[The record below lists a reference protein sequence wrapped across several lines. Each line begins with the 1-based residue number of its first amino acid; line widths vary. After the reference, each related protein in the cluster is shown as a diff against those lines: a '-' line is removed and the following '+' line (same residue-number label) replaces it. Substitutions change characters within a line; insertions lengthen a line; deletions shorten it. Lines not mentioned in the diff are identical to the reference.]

1 MSRRWQINGHYLYF
15 LLKWKA
21 VLNDFFCEEVPNINN
36 VFSCTTFT
44 REDSLYFIN
53 LSYIECEAGA
63 DMIQFSFKRKKSRP
77 RFNKDFSCSLFLT
90 AADSG
95 RERETDT
102 LELLVVLCA
111 PWWRW
116 CVVWCG
122 VVGGQTTFSCWNS
135 AMAWF
140 GGGQAQHSS
149 PSLCITF
156 HPKATYRHKQ
166 SDQRFEY

>member
-21 VLNDFFCEEVPNINN
+21 VFNDFFCEEVPNINN

-44 REDSLYFIN
+44 HEDSLNFIN

-77 RFNKDFSCSLFLT
+77 RFNKDCSCSLFLT

-116 CVVWCG
+116 CGVVWCG
-122 VVGGQTTFSCWNS
+122 VVWWGVRR
-135 AMAWF
+135 
-140 GGGQAQHSS
+140 HS
-149 PSLCITF
+149 PAGTL
-156 HPKATYRHKQ
+156 PWLGLVEARHNTPLPP
-166 SDQRFEY
+166 YV

>member
-63 DMIQFSFKRKKSRP
+63 DMIQFSFRRKKSRP
-77 RFNKDFSCSLFLT
+77 RFNKDCSCSLFLT

-122 VVGGQTTFSCWNS
+122 GGSDDILLLELCHGLVWWRPGTTLLSLPMLYYF
-135 AMAWF
+135 
-140 GGGQAQHSS
+140 
-149 PSLCITF
+149 PSYS
-156 HPKATYRHKQ
+156 KAT
-166 SDQRFEY
+166 